1 MKIFNIRLGKKFY
14 CRHFTYVKLLNL
26 PSFEKTEGSTFLI
39 ECETIYFLINKNNIR
54 LMTTE
59 NDINTA
65 SSDEKRKPYVILIG
79 SASGIGKSTI
89 AAELAKT
96 LNIKHLIESDFLRAV
111 VRGIIGK
118 EYAPALHS
126 SSYDAYKHIRNKS
139 RYTSYDELIA
149 AGFDDHASY
158 VIPAVEKVIQRAITD
173 FDDIVIEG
181 VHLVP
186 GLINTEQFE
195 DEANIYFFVLSSD
208 EESHKERFVKRAIQI
223 HRGGKQLDFFK
234 ENRIIHDHLLAQAKE
249 NDVHII
255 KAEAIDKT
263 LEKILSVINK
273 SCTTIKL
280 TNTVDEL
287 KDIINI
293 IINENNGTLE
303 KVTYNIKGFSEPLIR
318 NVNVSDF
325 ESAQK
330 FIENLNEDEDKK
342 KYLNELY
349 ELSEYRQTTIC
360 APNQEKLDKII
371 NELNDRGYV
380 LNE

>member
-1 MKIFNIRLGKKFY
+1 MN
-14 CRHFTYVKLLNL
+14 N
-26 PSFEKTEGSTFLI
+26 E
-39 ECETIYFLINKNNIR
+39 NKV
-54 LMTTE
+54 
-59 NDINTA
+59 DIK
-65 SSDEKRKPYVILIG
+65 SGDDMRKPYVILIG

-126 SSYDAYKHIRNKS
+126 SSYDAYKSIRNKN
-139 RYTSYDELIA
+139 RYTSYDELVA

-158 VIPAVEKVIQRAITD
+158 VIPAIEKVIQRAITD

-195 DEANIYFFVLSSD
+195 DFANIYFFVLSSD
-208 EESHKERFVKRAIQI
+208 EESHKERFVKRAVQI
-223 HRGGKQLDFFK
+223 HRGGKQLDFFR
-234 ENRIIHDHLLAQAKE
+234 ENRIIHDHLLSQAKE
-249 NDVHII
+249 NGVHVINT
-255 KAEAIDKT
+255 ESVDRT

-273 SCTTIKL
+273 SCTTLKL
-280 TNTVDEL
+280 VNSVDEL
-287 KDIINI
+287 EDVINI

-303 KVTYNIKGFSEPLIR
+303 KITYNIKGFKEPLIR
-318 NVNVSDF
+318 NINVDDG
-325 ESAQK
+325 ESAK
-330 FIENLNEDEDKK
+330 RFIKKISEDKDK
-342 KYLNELY
+342 REYLDELY
-349 ELSEYRQTTIC
+349 KLSEYRQTTIC

-371 NELNDRGYV
+371 KELNDKGYV